1 MNKTITILRHGE
13 AEPLS
18 DSDANRELTDN
29 GLQGSRS
36 AANTLVDFLS
46 VDKHLDVIFHSPF
59 KRTTQTAFAL
69 LQGLSYSANNL
80 EVPCLP
86 SDLLL
91 ENVPPKLLTNWLDQ
105 LNMNHIVLVSHQPL
119 VSRLVAWLVDG
130 FSADSQDYNE
140 YCFCPASMMV
150 IETDF
155 IARGCGSI
163 RLTHHFKRQ
172 H

>member
-36 AANTLVDFLS
+36 AANTLADFLS
-46 VDKHLDVIFHSPF
+46 VDQHLDVIFHSPF
-59 KRTTQTAFAL
+59 KRTKQTAFAL
-69 LQGLSYSANNL
+69 LQDFSHTGNRLDI
-80 EVPCLP
+80 PCLP

-91 ENVPPKLLTNWLDQ
+91 ENATPKLLTNWLDQ
-105 LNMNHIVLVSHQPL
+105 LDMNHIVLVSHQPL

-130 FSADSQDYNE
+130 VSADSQDYNE
-140 YCFCPASMMV
+140 YCFYPASMMV

-172 H
+172 Y

>member
-13 AEPLS
+13 AETLS

-29 GLQGSRS
+29 GLRGSRS
-36 AANTLVDFLS
+36 AANTLAGFLS
-46 VDKHLDVIFHSPF
+46 VDQHLDAIFHSPF
-59 KRTTQTAFAL
+59 KRTKQTAFAL
-69 LQGLSYSANNL
+69 LEDLSHSGNRL
-80 EVPCLP
+80 DVPCLP

-91 ENVPPKLLTNWLDQ
+91 ENATPKLLTNWLDQ
-105 LNMNHIVLVSHQPL
+105 LDMNHVVLVSHQPL

-130 FSADSQDYNE
+130 VLPDSQDYND
-140 YCFCPASMMV
+140 YCFYPASMMV

-163 RLTHHFKRQ
+163 RLKHHFKRQ
-172 H
+172 Y

>member
-36 AANTLVDFLS
+36 AANTLADFLS
-46 VDKHLDVIFHSPF
+46 VDQHLDVIFHSPF
-59 KRTTQTAFAL
+59 KRTKQTAFAL
-69 LQGLSYSANNL
+69 LQDFSHTGNRLD
-80 EVPCLP
+80 VPCLP

-91 ENVPPKLLTNWLDQ
+91 ENATPKLLTNWLDQ
-105 LNMNHIVLVSHQPL
+105 LDMNHIVLVSHQPL

-130 FSADSQDYNE
+130 ISADSQDYNE
-140 YCFCPASMMV
+140 YFFYPASMMV
-150 IETDF
+150 IETDL

-172 H
+172 

>member
-18 DSDANRELTDN
+18 DSDANRELTDD
-29 GLQGSRS
+29 GLQGCRS

-46 VDKHLDVIFHSPF
+46 VDKHLDAIFHSPF

-69 LQGLSYSANNL
+69 LQGLSHSANSL
-80 EVPCLP
+80 DAPCLP
-86 SDLLL
+86 SDMLL
-91 ENVPPKLLTNWLDQ
+91 ENVSPKLLTNWLDQ

-130 FSADSQDYNE
+130 FSADIQDYNE
-140 YCFCPASMMV
+140 YCFYPATMMV

-155 IARGCGSI
+155 IAMGCGSI
-163 RLTHHFKRQ
+163 RLTHHFERQ
-172 H
+172 Y

>member
-29 GLQGSRS
+29 GFQGSRS
-36 AANTLVDFLS
+36 AANTLAGFLS
-46 VDKHLDVIFHSPF
+46 VDHHLDAIFHSPF
-59 KRTTQTAFAL
+59 KRTQQTAWVL
-69 LQGLSYSANNL
+69 LQNLSRSGNRL
-80 EVPCLP
+80 DVPCLP

-91 ENVPPKLLTNWLDQ
+91 ENVTPKLLINWLDRKD
-105 LNMNHIVLVSHQPL
+105 MNHVVLVSHQPL

-130 FSADSQDYNE
+130 VLPDSQDYDK
-140 YCFCPASMMV
+140 YLFYPASMMV
-150 IETDF
+150 IQTDF

-163 RLTHHFKRQ
+163 CLTHHFKRQ
-172 H
+172 Y